1 MRRARQA
8 GGSGSRGLRGMGLR
22 CAAVLLAAL
31 VCWGWWPAR
40 SDAVGASSADDCH
53 TAQLTAAG
61 TDVELHL
68 KNHDRTVPEAIG
80 VMTVRV
86 PTSWPYAD
94 DLLLSENSELY
105 RRAMRCLLR
114 ERQSM
119 KRFEEWRIHS
129 PRVTAVASW
138 VEVRYDTLFQFNS
151 GGHFDVGP
159 WVMDV
164 HHKNWAL
171 KLVPPQALRGAHWN
185 RVDIDLGGLGASKV
199 SPRPS
204 TAKNEHLVWTG
215 LRRPAAREPMVTVE
229 VSPPWQRAWAA
240 TAKGTEPL
248 LVVNAAGVT
257 TWWIATSIVIVLAAL
272 WARRQPAGRQLTEL
286 EKSSST
292 ALWRWGLLKA
302 TLRARRQP
310 ADSQLTELEKSS
322 STALWRWG
330 LLKATLGLM
339 VLLLYKAMQ
348 KTAEAVTH
356 PTPGWLDYN
365 LRWQVLIGI
374 LAGWLLVVSA
384 RPRKSVLLAAS
395 LVAAAAGL
403 VAAVPSLFGLPP
415 QLATPI
421 GVTDAGFSVLVA
433 LAAATEW
440 LWLAGFALWAWML
453 AQEGGLRPTAAPWRL
468 RRLGPALAAVTI
480 LLLGWSVWAS
490 EYTWQRVSWLS
501 DRTTPAYHVDH
512 VASLSLNLASVAYQI
527 PLWYYAHAWVLTGL
541 AIVALLRA
549 RDLTPTVSYASPT
562 RLDRLLLAVFF
573 AVVVAWRQNSYAG
586 SQAFAVLWLAL
597 DIAALY
603 GLLAVGQRRA
613 VLTQHFEGGEG
624 SPQLCESITEAE
636 RSDLIARARRYREL
650 TAALRSMEHGGGEGP
665 LSRHGVEKELSR
677 LHRWR
682 PVTGGGSAPRP
693 WLPVQVTVVDVALS
707 WGPHAEWWDNA
718 RRAAALAAAF
728 GLPGSILMVWMDYS
742 QQFAW
747 MRRGLYIFGVPD
759 VAWSFIRWELVWAG
773 AGLVLGA
780 LWRLLPGRRGP
791 ARALGLV
798 VAYALLIGLGL
809 LGNLITDQEI
819 GNIAVGGSLMLLI
832 LTLTSLAMDVHT
844 FRSERRFWPNRVGQ
858 LLSIYQIRSFSTQVA
873 YVLVQVIAVLTIFK
887 FFHSPDARFK

>member
-8 GGSGSRGLRGMGLR
+8 GGSGSRGLRGIGLR

-40 SDAVGASSADDCH
+40 SDAVGVSSADDCH
-53 TAQLTAAG
+53 AAQLTAAG
-61 TDVELHL
+61 TDVKLRL
-68 KNHDRTVPEAIG
+68 GNHDHTVPEAIG
-80 VMTVRV
+80 VLTVRV

-94 DLLLSENSELY
+94 DLLLSENSEPY

-114 ERQSM
+114 EPQSM
-119 KRFEEWRIHS
+119 KRPEEWRTHS
-129 PRVTAVASW
+129 PRVKAEASW
-138 VEVRYDTLFQFNS
+138 VEVRYETLFQFHQ
-151 GGHFDVGP
+151 GGKFTVGP
-159 WVMDV
+159 WEMDV
-164 HHKNWAL
+164 LKGDWAL

-185 RVDIDLGGLGASKV
+185 RVEIDLGGLGASKV

-204 TAKNEHLVWTG
+204 TANNGHLVWTG
-215 LRRPAAREPMVTVE
+215 LGKPAARDPMVTVQ
-229 VSPPWQRAWAA
+229 VLPPWQRAWAA
-240 TAKGTEPL
+240 TGKTPEPEPM

-257 TWWIATSIVIVLAAL
+257 TWWVGTSIAIVWAAL
-272 WARRQPAGRQLTEL
+272 WARRQPAGPQLTEL

-302 TLRARRQP
+302 
-310 ADSQLTELEKSS
+310 
-322 STALWRWG
+322 ALG
-330 LLKATLGLM
+330 VM

-356 PTPGWLDYN
+356 PTPGWLDYRN
-365 LRWQVLIGI
+365 WQVLIGI
-374 LAGWLLVVSA
+374 LASWLLVVSA

-395 LVAAAAGL
+395 LVAAGAGL

-421 GVTDAGFSVLVA
+421 SMTDAGFSVLVA

-453 AQEGGLRPTAAPWRL
+453 TQEGGLLRPTAAPWRL
-468 RRLGPALAAVTI
+468 RRLGPALASVTV
-480 LLLGWSVWAS
+480 LLLGWAVWAS
-490 EYTWQRVSWLS
+490 EYTWQRVNWLR

-512 VASLSLNLASVAYQI
+512 VAYLSQNLASVAYQI
-527 PLWYYAHAWVLTGL
+527 PTWYYAHAWVLTGL

-549 RDLTPTVSYASPT
+549 RDLAPTVPYASPT
-562 RLDRLLLAVFF
+562 PLDRLLLAVFF

-586 SQAFAVLWLAL
+586 SQALAVLWLVL

-603 GLLAVGQRRA
+603 GLLAVGQRWS
-613 VLTQHFEGGEG
+613 VLTQHLEGGEG
-624 SPQLCESITEAE
+624 SPQLSESITETE

-665 LSRHGVEKELSR
+665 LSRHAVEKELSR

-682 PVTGGGSAPRP
+682 PVTGGGGAPRP
-693 WLPVQVTVVDVALS
+693 WLPVEITVVDVALS
-707 WGPHAEWWDNA
+707 WGPHAKWWDNA

-747 MRRGLYIFGVPD
+747 MRRGLYIFGAPD
-759 VAWSFIRWELVWAG
+759 VVWSFIRWELVWAG

-832 LTLTSLAMDVHT
+832 LTLTSLSMDVYT
-844 FRSERRFWPNRVGQ
+844 FRPERRFWPNRVGQ
-858 LLSIYQIRSFSTQVA
+858 LLAIYQIRGFSAQVA
-873 YVLVQVIAVLTIFK
+873 YVLVQVIAVLTIFG
-887 FFHSPDARFK
+887 FFRGSDARFK